1 MAHARDTASRRWR
14 ENLLKVLKSEQL
26 HALVWVSGAQTWP
39 CRKTYVIP
47 TWHLFNSFE
56 LYEISVMLI
65 LIRIAVLFRCH

>member
-1 MAHARDTASRRWR
+1 ML
-14 ENLLKVLKSEQL
+14 EILLGAGEEKTLFGVLKTEQL
-26 HALVWVSGAQTWP
+26 HALVWVSVAQTWP

-47 TWHLFNSFE
+47 TWRLSNSSG